1 MLLRHRHIVLAVSA
15 ALGLAAGSAHA
26 DWQTLDGQYLQVT
39 YDDALLP
46 AGFGNVQLRESA
58 LNWACSDVSC
68 SLTGPLSAAVVFGTA
83 NGLPLGTTSQALNFN
98 VSVTPKTVD
107 NIVDPLGHNWGLV
120 SADLGKWA
128 IGVDIASQTK
138 PAGDAQFAT
147 AYGRFSYSARGLG
160 VLPSWSPD
168 VYVRTSSRV
177 TQSAILGL
185 HQTGAVG
192 VGAGDTG
199 RTNLATDGS
208 VWNDPNEGF
217 DSFDWMFATQLD
229 GARWAY
235 PSSTDVLCSSTSCM
249 EYKTATVN
257 VNNYFL
263 SFDLI
268 GTPTAVPEAG
278 TLSMMLL
285 GGLGLMGVT
294 RHRRASAS
302 A

>member
-26 DWQTLDGQYLQVT
+26 NWQILDGQYLQVT

-46 AGFGNVQLRESA
+46 AGLGNVQLRESA

-68 SLTGPLSAAVVFGTA
+68 SLTGPLSAALVFGTA
-83 NGLPLGTTSQALNFN
+83 NGQPLGTTSQALTFN
-98 VSVTPKTVD
+98 VLLITPKTVE
-107 NIVDPLGHNWGLV
+107 NIIDPLGHNWGLV
-120 SADLGKWA
+120 SADLGKWK
-128 IGVDIASQTK
+128 IGVDIASQV
-138 PAGDAQFAT
+138 PQAGDPQFAT
-147 AYGRFSYSARGLG
+147 AYGQFSYSARRTG
-160 VLPSWSPD
+160 VLPSW
-168 VYVRTSSRV
+168 TSNAPV
-177 TQSAILGL
+177 AVAGKIKETAVLGL
-185 HQTGAVG
+185 TQAGTVG
-192 VGAGDTG
+192 FGPGTSGMSMLDESG
-199 RTNLATDGS
+199 RVD
-208 VWNDPNEGF
+208 GF
-217 DSFDWMFATQLD
+217 DAPWLFSTQLD

>member
-1 MLLRHRHIVLAVSA
+1 MLLRHRRVVLAVSA
-15 ALGLAAGSAHA
+15 MSGLAAGSAQA
-26 DWQTLDGQYLQVT
+26 ALQTLDGQYLQVS

-58 LNWACSDVSC
+58 LSWACSDVSC

-83 NGLPLGTTSQALNFN
+83 NGQPMSTTSQTLNFN
-98 VSVTPKTVD
+98 VTVTPKTAD

-120 SADLGKWA
+120 SADLGKWT
-128 IGVDIASQTK
+128 IGVDISSQV
-138 PAGDAQFAT
+138 PQAGDPQFAS
-147 AYGRFSYSARGLG
+147 AYGQFSYSARGMG
-160 VLPSWSPD
+160 VLPSWSRD
-168 VYVRTSSRV
+168 VYVMTSSRIK
-177 TQSAILGL
+177 QSAILGL

-199 RTNLATDGS
+199 YTNLATDGS

-217 DSFDWMFATQLD
+217 DSFDWMFSTQLD

-285 GGLGLMGVT
+285 GGLGLIGVT
-294 RHRRASAS
+294 RRRRASAG